1 MRFKI
6 LRFKKLSSTNKR
18 AKLLAKKRLFDV
30 VVVADEQT
38 KGKGRFNRK
47 WFSSKGGLYLSILL
61 KEQDVG
67 NAKYLTFIS
76 ALSVVK
82 AIEKVTGLKAKI
94 KWPNDVHFNG
104 KKLCG
109 ILTESF
115 SGKEGYVVLG
125 AGINVNQL
133 TFNTK
138 ISNIAT
144 SIKKEL
150 KTRENQRFSVSR
162 KSSISVKPIDKEKI
176 LNKFL
181 EEFSLLYK
189 QYKNK
194 KYKKI
199 LDLLKKNC
207 DTIGRE
213 AKVKTLK
220 KEFYGKVIDID
231 EECNLILRLKNNKI
245 KKIIEGDIFVLD

>member
-1 MRFKI
+1 MHFKT
-6 LRFKKLSSTNKR
+6 LKFKKLNSTNER
-18 AKLLAKKRLFDV
+18 AKSLAKKGLFDV

-61 KEQDVG
+61 KEQDVE
-67 NAKYLTFIS
+67 NAKYLNFIS

-82 AIEKVTGLKAKI
+82 AIEKVTGLKVKI
-94 KWPNDVHFNG
+94 KWPNDIHFNG

-109 ILTESF
+109 ILTEGF
-115 SGKEGYVVLG
+115 LGREGYVVVG
-125 AGINVNQL
+125 VGMNVNQL
-133 TFNTK
+133 TFNK
-138 ISNIAT
+138 KVSDIAT
-144 SIKKEL
+144 SLKLQLKK
-150 KTRENQRFSVSR
+150 TIN
-162 KSSISVKPIDKEKI
+162 KEKI

-181 EEFSLLYK
+181 EEFSLLYE

-220 KEFYGKVIDID
+220 KEFYGKAIDID
-231 EECNLILRLKNNKI
+231 EECNLILRLKNGKI
-245 KKIIEGDIFVLD
+245 KKIVEGDVFVLD